1 MSVAVVTG
9 GASGIG
15 LATVREFVNASYF
28 VHVIDID
35 EKALEA
41 CQSEFGSQSVA
52 THCKDVSESQTWKD
66 LSQVI
71 GGELDVLVHNA
82 LFVKVQNISEQE
94 YAHWR
99 RHFDVMLDSVF
110 FSVQMLRDA
119 LKDSHGS
126 LVLVS
131 SVHSGIGL
139 PGHSAYAAV
148 KGGLISLGRQLAVE
162 FGPEIRVNTV
172 IPGPI
177 MTQVWQD
184 VDQTGITKTIES
196 TVLKRMGTPA
206 DVAAAIEFLSSGK
219 AAYITGAELVIDGG
233 WSISKSSS

>member
-15 LATVREFVNASYF
+15 LATVREFVSASHF

-41 CQSEFGSQSVA
+41 CQSEFGSQSVV
-52 THCKDVSESQTWKD
+52 THCKDVSELQTWKD

-82 LFVKVQNISEQE
+82 LFVKVQDISEQE

-110 FSVQMLRDA
+110 FSVQMLRNA

-206 DVAAAIEFLSSGK
+206 DVAAAIAFLSSGK

-233 WSISKSSS
+233 WSIGKSSS

>member
-1 MSVAVVTG
+1 
-9 GASGIG
+9 
-15 LATVREFVNASYF
+15 
-28 VHVIDID
+28 
-35 EKALEA
+35 
-41 CQSEFGSQSVA
+41 
-52 THCKDVSESQTWKD
+52 
-66 LSQVI
+66 
-71 GGELDVLVHNA
+71 
-82 LFVKVQNISEQE
+82 
-94 YAHWR
+94 
-99 RHFDVMLDSVF
+99 MLDSVF
-110 FSVQMLRDA
+110 FSVQMLRNA

-206 DVAAAIEFLSSGK
+206 DVAAAIAFLSSGK

-233 WSISKSSS
+233 WSIGKSSS